1 MNFRFVTKTVH
12 AYLDYPVALSLMITP
27 FLLGIGRS
35 NPVALWLSLATGVAA
50 LTGVIRVLSYWLH
63 VAVDR
68 IVGAVFV
75 VALFVFGFEGLDALC
90 DWANSAAVLLVTFVL
105 NAPERAEPTLVPA
118 KA

>member
-50 LTGVIRVLSYWLH
+50 FALTFLTDHETGVIRVLSYWLH

-68 IVGAVFV
+68 IVARCSWSRFS
-75 VALFVFGFEGLDALC
+75 C
-90 DWANSAAVLLVTFVL
+90 SAS
-105 NAPERAEPTLVPA
+105 RAWTPFTTGPTARPRSSSPSC
-118 KA
+118 